1 MDQSSRKKFHHYSNT
16 KLKVMQK
23 ADAAFL
29 LTERIRQKEI
39 ECNVERAL
47 LKDQF
52 KLSMESLKPANLIKN
67 TLTSPDLKNKV
78 VDGVIGMATGYISK
92 KIIVRSSHNLLL
104 KLAGAILQIGITSV
118 VAKNPETIK
127 LIGGTILKK
136 IFHKKDADPE
146 KV

>member
-1 MDQSSRKKFHHYSNT
+1 
-16 KLKVMQK
+16 MQK